1 MISKSSLKHLRIPF
15 SFFLLPVFL
24 FALAFT
30 PNLNGSRLFWVF
42 VALHFFLY
50 PSSNG
55 YNSYFDKDE
64 ESIGGL
70 KHPPK
75 VTSDLYWVS
84 LALFLI
90 AIGIG
95 WTINISVA
103 MMILLYGLVSMAYS
117 HTGIRIKKHPW
128 LSWIIA
134 GLFQGYFTFAIT
146 YAGVSDLGF
155 AVLFKPH
162 VLIPGLLTSLM
173 LWASYPLT
181 QVYQHRE
188 DSRRGDRTL
197 SLVLGI
203 RGTFLFSSLFF
214 LLAGAAY
221 AWFFIDRNQEE
232 SLWVFLAAMA
242 PVMIYFVI
250 WFNFIRLNAGKYAS
264 YSWVMGMNLI
274 SAIMLNA
281 FFIYYFFENTQIHQ
295 ALGY

>member
-15 SFFLLPVFL
+15 SFFLVPVFF

-30 PNLNGSRLFWVF
+30 PNLNESRLIWVF
-42 VALHFFLY
+42 VALHLFLY

-70 KHPPK
+70 RHPPK
-75 VTSDLYWVS
+75 VTSDLLWLSMSLWV
-84 LALFLI
+84 I

-95 WTINISVA
+95 WTINLSIA
-103 MMILLYGLVSMAYS
+103 AMILLYGLVSMAYS
-117 HTGIRIKKHPW
+117 HPRLRIKKYPW
-128 LSWIIA
+128 LSWFIA
-134 GLFQGYFTFAIT
+134 GLFQGYFTFAIA
-146 YAGVSDLGF
+146 YAGVSSLDYT
-155 AVLFKPH
+155 VLFKEH
-162 VLIPGLLTSLM
+162 VIIPGLLTSSL

-181 QVYQHRE
+181 QVYQHGE
-188 DSRRGDRTL
+188 DSRRGDQTL

-203 RGTFLFSSLFF
+203 RGTFLFASLLFI
-214 LLAGAAY
+214 LAGAAF
-221 AWFFIDRNQEE
+221 AWFFLDRNQEDV
-232 SLWVFLAAMA
+232 LWMFLAALA
-242 PVMIYFVI
+242 PVMIYFLV
-250 WFNFIRLNAGKYAS
+250 WFNFIRLDAVKYAN
-264 YSWVMGMNLI
+264 YSWMMGMNLI